1 VGDKKSEIVETIEAI
16 EAYKGLLSDETFMKL
31 NVELLKITGE
41 LINYTSLPMQNDNG
55 DAALV
60 FARVVACGGVL
71 TTVGAIGERLLQF
84 MLAKLGVETVEFVLR
99 NMKEDSTGSAADF
112 MKTFGFTDENVN

>member
-1 VGDKKSEIVETIEAI
+1 MGDKKSVIVETIEA
-16 EAYKGLLSDETFMKL
+16 YKGVLSDETFMKL

-60 FARVVACGGVL
+60 FARVVATCRML
-71 TTVGAIGERLLQF
+71 TMVGAIGERLLHF
-84 MLAKLGVETVEFVLR
+84 MLAKLGAETVEFVIR
-99 NMKEDSTGSAADF
+99 DMKEDSTGSAADF
-112 MKTFGFTDENVN
+112 MKTFGFTDEKVN